1 MSIENI
7 NIGEGELEIMK
18 AVWKAKK
25 PVSSA
30 DIGRAVEAKGWKRTT
45 IATFLSRL
53 VEKGALTAEKNGR
66 SLYYTP
72 VITAADYKKAQIRHL
87 LKNVFDGSV
96 KDFAVSLFNEE
107 KLSDDEIK
115 ELRSV
120 FDDKEE

>member
-1 MSIENI
+1 MSIKNI

-25 PVSSA
+25 PVSSSE
-30 DIGRAVEAKGWKRTT
+30 IGKAVEQKGWKRTT

-53 VEKGALTAEKNGR
+53 VEKGALTAEKEGR

-72 VITAADYKKAQIRHL
+72 AITSAEYKKSQIRHL

-96 KDFAVSLFNEE
+96 KDFAVSLFDEE

-120 FDDKEE
+120 FDDKEK